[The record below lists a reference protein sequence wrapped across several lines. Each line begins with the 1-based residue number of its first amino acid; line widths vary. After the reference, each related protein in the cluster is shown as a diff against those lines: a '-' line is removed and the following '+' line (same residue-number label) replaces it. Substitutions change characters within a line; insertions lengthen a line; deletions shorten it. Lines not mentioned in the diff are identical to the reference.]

1 MTTADQSQFTPS
13 TASITLTWSASSG
26 ADNYTI
32 MVTPLLPSGQSLVS
46 TTTTSL
52 QLTVLYNEE
61 YSINITAHNCVGSNS
76 TIVPLTVGKNKYDI
90 AVQKEHKINYL
101 YPVGC
106 SPPSP
111 LANGSISEYSSG
123 AVGAMLTF
131 QCDTGYMPQ
140 EELTLTCLSNSSWVP
155 TPECQGA

>member
-1 MTTADQSQFTPS
+1 MHEVAPAAPSGVMTTVDQSQFTPS

-61 YSINITAHNCVGSNS
+61 YSINITAHNCAGSNS
-76 TIVPLTVGKNKYDI
+76 IIAPLRVGEYNNNII
-90 AVQKEHKINYL
+90 AI
-101 YPVGC
+101 
-106 SPPSP
+106 
-111 LANGSISEYSSG
+111 AFFFI
-123 AVGAMLTF
+123 TF
-131 QCDTGYMPQ
+131 
-140 EELTLTCLSNSSWVP
+140 S
-155 TPECQGA
+155 